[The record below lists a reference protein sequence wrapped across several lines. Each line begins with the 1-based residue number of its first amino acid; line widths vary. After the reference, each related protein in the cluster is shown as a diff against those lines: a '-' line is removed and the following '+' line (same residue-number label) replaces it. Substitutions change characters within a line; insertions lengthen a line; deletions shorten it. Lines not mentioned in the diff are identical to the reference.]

1 LVEDDKYVVTYTSE
15 QRTQLLEQMM
25 IEYSNQNM
33 GYEDVVKFC
42 IKTVLIELLR
52 NNPYIIYGDE
62 NRAKERRNIFDISLN
77 FIRNNIAL
85 NITAT
90 DVAESVNLSPRQLN
104 RIFTSNIDMT
114 VSEFIRNERILRVQ
128 EYLKKQI

>member
-1 LVEDDKYVVTYTSE
+1 
-15 QRTQLLEQMM
+15 M